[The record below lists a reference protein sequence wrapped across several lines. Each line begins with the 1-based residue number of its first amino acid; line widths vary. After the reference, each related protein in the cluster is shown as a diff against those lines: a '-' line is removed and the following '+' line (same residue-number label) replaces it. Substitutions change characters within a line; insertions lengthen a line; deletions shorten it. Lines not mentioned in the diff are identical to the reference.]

1 MRSVDADAILEK
13 IDKEREYL
21 VARGQL
27 GAEHILVKY
36 CRDFVE
42 DAPTVELDESVIQ
55 EVLNKRCMTAV
66 ANEHLIA
73 LYDKRPQGEWI
84 LNPLGDYVCSKCSF
98 VVGKIERNFC
108 PDCGVKMRSD
118 EE

>member
-21 VARGQL
+21 IARGQI

-42 DAPTVELDESVIQ
+42 DAQTVEPE
-55 EVLNKRCMTAV
+55 
-66 ANEHLIA
+66 
-73 LYDKRPQGEWI
+73 RPRGEWI
-84 LNPLGDYVCSKCSF
+84 YNSDSNSITCSKCACTIWSSDI
-98 VVGKIERNFC
+98 VDGNAYFC
-108 PDCGVKMRSD
+108 PNCGVKMGNKNETD
-118 EE
+118 N

>member
-21 VARGQL
+21 VARGLL

-42 DAPTVELDESVIQ
+42 DAQTVEPE
-55 EVLNKRCMTAV
+55 
-66 ANEHLIA
+66 
-73 LYDKRPQGEWI
+73 RPEGEWK